1 MDENTTNDDLN
12 TEDTTA
18 DMAVDTSAD
27 TAEETT
33 SAPAASSDATTA
45 STNVVFVGSLAWAT
59 TDETLRAHFENAGLQ
74 IGEDEVVKNDVS
86 GREFTRRAVTVA
98 RYPDTKKSR
107 GYGFVTLVSAEEA
120 QKAVETLNDTELDGR
135 NIRVQL
141 KDMTP
146 REDRPRRSFG
156 DRGGFGGDRRGGNSY
171 GGGNRRDNYRGGYN
185 NDSNNDSWAA

>member
-1 MDENTTNDDLN
+1 MEDDTTTDLT

-18 DMAVDTSAD
+18 DM
-27 TAEETT
+27 TAA
-33 SAPAASSDATTA
+33 SASSDTA
-45 STNVVFVGSLAWAT
+45 DSSASTSSTAAGATNVVFVGSLAWAT
-59 TDETLRAHFENAGLQ
+59 TDESLRAHFENAGLQ
-74 IGEDEVVKNDVS
+74 IGEDEMGKNEAT

-107 GYGFVTLVSAEEA
+107 GYGFVTLTTPEEA

-156 DRGGFGGDRRGGNSY
+156 DRGGDRFGGDRRGGNF
-171 GGGNRRDNYRGGYN
+171 RRDNFNRGGYN